1 MPEYGRWDDLYSVV
15 GTKVEEAM
23 FTEIINQLDLDMEA
37 LNMGDSF
44 GVSLLAK
51 WLKSENASSKETK
64 KLGDLTREA
73 LGLSHKQYRKIL
85 SDLRTR
91 INIVEKLMSE
101 GKWEQIEYAKLP
113 SKAGLIYR
121 NAFARRD
128 AERYEEF
135 INSKETKVN
144 AGTLYPY
151 DIVNKVTDKISY
163 WGRDINI
170 TDTEREVLNKYWAN
184 QKDYLNG
191 QPCKIMCI
199 VDTSGSMTSR
209 YNATVTPID
218 VAISLG
224 MYCGERIGEP
234 FKNYFISFSSR
245 PQLIKIEG
253 IDFVDKVARIYRQN
267 LCEDTNLNAVFD
279 LLLKMYKNNQ
289 VKAEDLPEQLIV
301 ISDMEINN
309 GSCWYSDEE
318 RTTEMQRIRNEWEA
332 AGVKMP
338 KLVYWNVNARHDL
351 ILDNAS
357 NDDVTF
363 VSGCSPIIFQ
373 SILTG
378 KSGKDIMIDKLVNSG
393 RYANVK

>member
-1 MPEYGRWDDLYSVV
+1 
-15 GTKVEEAM
+15 M
-23 FTEIINQLDLDMEA
+23 FTEISNQLDLDKED
-37 LNMGDSF
+37 LNMGDNF

-64 KLGDLTREA
+64 KLAELTRKA
-73 LGLSHKQYRKIL
+73 LGLSHKKYRKIL
-85 SDLRTR
+85 SALRTR

-151 DIVNKVTDKISY
+151 DIVNKVTDKIT
-163 WGRDINI
+163 WGGLHID
-170 TDTEREVLNKYWAN
+170 DTEREVLNKYWAN

-191 QPCKIMCI
+191 KPCKIMCI
-199 VDTSGSMTSR
+199 VDTSGSMDSK
-209 YNATVTPID
+209 YGSSVKPID

-253 IDFVDKVARIYRQN
+253 IDFVDKVERIYRQN
-267 LCEDTNLNAVFD
+267 LCEDTNLTAVFD
-279 LLLKMYKNNQ
+279 MLLDMYKYGK
-289 VKAEDLPEQLIV
+289 VKAEDLPDRLIV
-301 ISDMEINN
+301 ISDMAINN
-309 GSCWYSDEE
+309 GSSWDDEE
-318 RTTEMQRIRNEWEA
+318 TRATEMQKIRDKWKVSGA
-332 AGVKMP
+332 VMP
-338 KLVYWNVNARHDL
+338 KLIYWNVNARSNL
-351 ILDNAS
+351 ILDDAD

-363 VSGCSPIIFQ
+363 VSGCSPVIFQ
-373 SILTG
+373 SVLTG
-378 KSGKDIMIDKLVNSG
+378 KSGNQIMLDKLQSD

>member
-1 MPEYGRWDDLYSVV
+1 
-15 GTKVEEAM
+15 
-23 FTEIINQLDLDMEA
+23 
-37 LNMGDSF
+37 
-44 GVSLLAK
+44 
-51 WLKSENASSKETK
+51 
-64 KLGDLTREA
+64 
-73 LGLSHKQYRKIL
+73 
-85 SDLRTR
+85 
-91 INIVEKLMSE
+91 
-101 GKWEQIEYAKLP
+101 
-113 SKAGLIYR
+113 
-121 NAFARRD
+121 
-128 AERYEEF
+128 
-135 INSKETKVN
+135 
-144 AGTLYPY
+144 
-151 DIVNKVTDKISY
+151 
-163 WGRDINI
+163 
-170 TDTEREVLNKYWAN
+170 
-184 QKDYLNG
+184 
-191 QPCKIMCI
+191 MCV

-289 VKAEDLPEQLIV
+289 VKAKDLPEQLIV

-309 GSCWYSDEE
+309 GSCWYSDKE

-351 ILDNAS
+351 ILDDAN

-363 VSGCSPIIFQ
+363 VSGCSPVVFQ

-393 RYANVK
+393 RYTNVK